1 MLIVCLLSPV
11 ILLNTH
17 VFLPEIFCVCDV
29 LISSISH
36 YLFCSMMSK
45 YFEWGQD
52 TKLSCCKHQRE
63 TFFFFCCNVRKQTLL
78 WQLEI
83 FIKDESE
90 KQWEKILWKMC
101 SELMHAVADYKMCR
115 NMAVSMVHD
124 DDCLLLS
131 VIFHLNT
138 LVFVSGYLS
147 W

>member
-1 MLIVCLLSPV
+1 MSFVTSNPV
-11 ILLNTH
+11 KYSCFFARDF
-17 VFLPEIFCVCDV
+17 VCVCDV

-36 YLFCSMMSK
+36 YLSCSMMSK

-63 TFFFFCCNVRKQTLL
+63 TFFFLLQCEKTDTFVTAGNIYQRRVRKTVREDS
-78 WQLEI
+78 LENV
-83 FIKDESE
+83 
-90 KQWEKILWKMC
+90 QWID
-101 SELMHAVADYKMCR
+101 AVADYKMCR
-115 NMAVSMVHD
+115 NTAVSMVHD